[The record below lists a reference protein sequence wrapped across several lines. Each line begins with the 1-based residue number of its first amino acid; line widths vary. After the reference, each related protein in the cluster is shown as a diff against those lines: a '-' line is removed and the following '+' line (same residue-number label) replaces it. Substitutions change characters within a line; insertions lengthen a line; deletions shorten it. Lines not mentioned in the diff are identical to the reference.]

1 MMDTADR
8 IPQAPACEA
17 PLRLHSERV
26 PREWLDYN
34 GHMNEAYYVL
44 IYSNATDMLFDLI
57 GLDAET
63 RERTQRSV
71 FSAEAHIAYRSEV
84 REGEEIEVLCQLLGH
99 DEKRLHL
106 FNRLRRVSDGVEVAT
121 AEVLML
127 HVDTAARR
135 VVPFAPE
142 VMHRLAAIRAAHA
155 HLPVPPQAGR
165 PIRAPRSS
173 GPERR

>member
-1 MMDTADR
+1 MDTGDR
-8 IPQAPACEA
+8 VPQTLACEA
-17 PLRLHSERV
+17 PLRLHRARV
-26 PREWLDYN
+26 RPEWLDYN

-44 IYSNATDMLFDLI
+44 IYSHATDVLFDLV

-63 RERTQRSV
+63 RERTQRSI
-71 FSAEAHIAYRSEV
+71 FSAEAHISYLSEV
-84 REGEEIEVLCQLLGH
+84 REGEEIEVLCQLLDH
-99 DEKRLHL
+99 DQKRLHF

-142 VMHRLAAIRAAHA
+142 VMQRVSAIRAAHA
-155 HLPVPPQAGR
+155 RLPIPPQAGR
-165 PIRAPRSS
+165 SIR
-173 GPERR
+173 GPAARRLA